1 MTTDS
6 GGWTLIANISDDG
19 DDVWSEFMPAS
30 DAGLWD
36 STDTLGTYSI
46 TADYK
51 SAYMDVAGTDILIK
65 EEGTNVFMQS
75 CFTEQSFQ
83 SFISGLSWAGTGSDS
98 DWSDATGAHLCDFV
112 HFDYEDTVLR
122 ASSHSG
128 SDRFWVSNGEKQMAL
143 RTEIKTEQ

>member
-19 DDVWSEFMPAS
+19 DDVWSGPAS

-51 SAYMDVAGTDILIK
+51 SQAYMDVAGTDILIK
-65 EEGTNVFMQS
+65 EEGTNVLYANT

-83 SFISGLSWAGTGSDS
+83 
-98 DWSDATGAHLCDFV
+98 V
-112 HFDYEDTVLR
+112 Y
-122 ASSHSG
+122 
-128 SDRFWVSNGEKQMAL
+128 FWFELGWNWK
-143 RTEIKTEQ
+143 

>member
-1 MTTDS
+1 MACPSTSCAQILADGFSTGDGLYYIDPNASGSPYQVYCDMTTDS

-51 SAYMDVAGTDILIK
+51 SQVLYGCRRNRHINQRRRYECSLC
-65 EEGTNVFMQS
+65 NS

-83 SFISGLSWAGTGSDS
+83 RLFL
-98 DWSDATGAHLCDFV
+98 V
-112 HFDYEDTVLR
+112 
-122 ASSHSG
+122 
-128 SDRFWVSNGEKQMAL
+128 
-143 RTEIKTEQ
+143 